1 MKSTAVLS
9 HRNLIRYVFAALW
22 ILTSCKTPVL
32 APNARKNTSQLREFR
47 SLKPGHVEAIQGFEL
62 NAIERLGG
70 DPVEYRATDEY
81 YQWQQDY
88 PVPHLNVVFPSLTAE
103 QFKALKGV
111 YGFGLSRVKYKAGE
125 AYTLADFLMPFM
137 QATLNHEFEP
147 EVQED
152 YTRIASNCWG
162 TGYEIVR
169 TSIGNA
175 GTGDLSG
182 SAILFYADTAEMQ
195 TVLQDNARSQR
206 LGRGRSIEE
215 IYDQAL
221 QSTTPIDFGDIFL
234 VLSQAG
240 ELEHVLTYV
249 DRDVWFEKVGY
260 AGGSPYRLTTTKDFY
275 HKIQDGRVVEW
286 RRFPR
291 GGLPDPAG
299 LFKTMRYLAAA
310 PGGATRILDE
320 PVAGPLTRREVK
332 FTFDAM
338 GRASLEASAY
348 QPVSENKQ

>member
-1 MKSTAVLS
+1 MKSRVLLS
-9 HRNLIRYVFAALW
+9 GFGIASLCMTI
-22 ILTSCKTPVL
+22 SCKTPVI
-32 APNARKNTSQLREFR
+32 APKANKNTSQLHEFR
-47 SLKPGHVEAIQGFEL
+47 RLKPGHVEAIQGFEL
-62 NAIERLGG
+62 NAVERLGG
-70 DPVEYRATDEY
+70 DPVEYRATNEY

-103 QFKALKGV
+103 QFKALKKT

-137 QATLNHEFEP
+137 QATMNHEFEP

-169 TSIGNA
+169 TSIGNTD
-175 GTGDLSG
+175 GGGRGDLSG
-182 SAILFYADTAEMQ
+182 SVILFYADTAEMQ
-195 TVLQDNARSQR
+195 AVLQDNSRSQR
-206 LGRGRSIEE
+206 MGRGNSIEQ

-234 VLSQAG
+234 VLSSKG
-240 ELEHVLTYV
+240 DLEHVLTYV

-275 HKIQDGRVVEW
+275 HKMQDGRVVEW

-291 GGLPDPAG
+291 GGLPDPSE
-299 LFKTMRYLAAA
+299 LFKTIRIIEPA
-310 PGGATRILDE
+310 PGGTTRILDE

-338 GRASLEASAY
+338 GRAGLEASAY
-348 QPVSENKQ
+348 RPAGRPTP